1 MQLKILSIYRQLL
14 WGKMNEWIAER
25 EHISSSVYKLILLKM
40 SINTFD
46 FLYLPRGAFIKFKG
60 RRCEKKR
67 KRKRAQQQ
75 NKSPASKN

>member
-1 MQLKILSIYRQLL
+1 
-14 WGKMNEWIAER
+14 
-25 EHISSSVYKLILLKM
+25 M

-60 RRCEKKR
+60 RRCERNR
-67 KRKRAQQQ
+67 KEKEPQQQ